1 MLFFRNE
8 LMSCLL
14 RMFNFVMINMFL
26 NRRCIDLRL
35 LMLNLLRRMLIL
47 RERIRIF
54 LVILKYNNL
63 KKIKVIIFLY

>member
-63 KKIKVIIFLY
+63 KIIKVIIFLY